1 MNLRQWAAPLLAAS
15 CILSGACASAA
26 EAEPAPVKVE
36 NPWLRA
42 SVPGQKASGGFMV
55 LTAQRPLQLVGVESP
70 AAAVAEV
77 HEMKMEGDVMRMRA
91 IESLDLPKGVAVDL
105 KPGGYH
111 LMLQQLKG
119 PLVKDSQIPV
129 TLVFKDGKG
138 AVSRLSLQLP
148 VRTTAPAGAA
158 PGAPAGAM
166 PAGHEHMGHG
176 GHQH

>member
-1 MNLRQWAAPLLAAS
+1 
-15 CILSGACASAA
+15 
-26 EAEPAPVKVE
+26 
-36 NPWLRA
+36 
-42 SVPGQKASGGFMV
+42 
-55 LTAQRPLQLVGVESP
+55 
-70 AAAVAEV
+70 
-77 HEMKMEGDVMRMRA
+77 MRMRA
-91 IESLDLPKGVAVDL
+91 IDGLDLPKGVAVDL

-119 PLVKDSQIPV
+119 PLAKDSQIPV

-158 PGAPAGAM
+158 PAGAM

>member
-91 IESLDLPKGVAVDL
+91 IDHLDLPQGVAVAL

-111 LMLQQLKG
+111 LMLQQLKA
-119 PLVKDSQIPV
+119 PLVKDTQVPL
-129 TLVFKDGKG
+129 TLIFKDAQG
-138 AVSRLSLQLP
+138 AGSRLQLQVP
-148 VRTTAPAGAA
+148 VRMAA
-158 PGAPAGAM
+158 PGAD
-166 PAGHEHMGHG
+166 GHGHG
-176 GHQH
+176 GHMH

>member
-91 IESLDLPKGVAVDL
+91 IDHLDLPQGVAVAL

-111 LMLQQLKG
+111 LMLQQLKA
-119 PLVKDSQIPV
+119 PLVKDTQVPL
-129 TLVFKDGKG
+129 TLIFKDAQG
-138 AVSRLSLQLP
+138 AGSRLQLQVP
-148 VRTTAPAGAA
+148 VRMAA
-158 PGAPAGAM
+158 PGAAVD
-166 PAGHEHMGHG
+166 GHGHG
-176 GHQH
+176 GHMH

>member
-26 EAEPAPVKVE
+26 EAEAAPVKVE

-91 IESLDLPKGVAVDL
+91 IDHLDLPQGVAVAL

-111 LMLQQLKG
+111 LMLQQLKA
-119 PLVKDSQIPV
+119 PLVKDTQVPL
-129 TLVFKDGKG
+129 TLIFKDAQG
-138 AVSRLSLQLP
+138 AGSRLQLQVP
-148 VRTTAPAGAA
+148 VRMAA
-158 PGAPAGAM
+158 PGGG
-166 PAGHEHMGHG
+166 GHGHG
-176 GHQH
+176 GHMH

>member
-15 CILSGACASAA
+15 CILSGACATAA

-91 IESLDLPKGVAVDL
+91 IDHLDLPQGVAVAL

-111 LMLQQLKG
+111 LMLQQLKA
-119 PLVKDSQIPV
+119 PLVKDTQVPL
-129 TLVFKDGKG
+129 TLIFKDAQG
-138 AVSRLSLQLP
+138 AGSRLQLQVP
-148 VRTTAPAGAA
+148 VRMAA
-158 PGAPAGAM
+158 PGAD
-166 PAGHEHMGHG
+166 GHGHG
-176 GHQH
+176 GHMH

>member
-15 CILSGACASAA
+15 CIFSGACATAA
-26 EAEPAPVKVE
+26 EAGPAPVKVE

-91 IESLDLPKGVAVDL
+91 IDHLDLPQGVAVAL

-111 LMLQQLKG
+111 LMLMNLKQ
-119 PLVKDSQIPV
+119 PLAAGQHVPV
-129 TLVFKDGKG
+129 TLSVQDAQG
-138 AVSRLSLQLP
+138 AKSTLSIQAP
-148 VRTTAPAGAA
+148 VMLAPAGGAS
-158 PGAPAGAM
+158 APA
-166 PAGHEHMGHG
+166 HRH
-176 GHQH
+176 

>member
-26 EAEPAPVKVE
+26 EAESAPVKVE

-91 IESLDLPKGVAVDL
+91 IDSLDLPQGVAVEL

-111 LMLQQLKG
+111 IMLQQLKA
-119 PLVKDSQIPV
+119 PLLKDTQVPI
-129 TLVFKDGKG
+129 TLVFKDGKD
-138 AVSRLSLQLP
+138 AVSRLSLQVP
-148 VRTTAPAGAA
+148 VQAMAPKGAAAAPAGHA
-158 PGAPAGAM
+158 
-166 PAGHEHMGHG
+166 GHG